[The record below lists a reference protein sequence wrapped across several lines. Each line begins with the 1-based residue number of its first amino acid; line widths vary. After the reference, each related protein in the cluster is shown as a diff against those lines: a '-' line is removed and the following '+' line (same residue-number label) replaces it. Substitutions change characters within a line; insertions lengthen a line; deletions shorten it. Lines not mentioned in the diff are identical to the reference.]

1 MDYKKILKLFFV
13 QLLVFAVVVYV
24 TKDLHV
30 QLSTEILSLT
40 PELAIQA
47 FALAV
52 VFSVFGIITFN
63 SRILLDLEPDTVL
76 NKLNDYNK
84 TKLNP
89 LLVFLYLYILLC
101 LLTIGTLFLDLEG
114 VVGKM
119 GTVQIVLNIVF
130 GITSFF
136 LIRKNF
142 LVVQTIKVV
151 CYLIN
156 KPNC

>member
-13 QLLVFAVVVYV
+13 QLFVFAVVLYV
-24 TKDLHV
+24 TKDLYV
-30 QLSTEILSLT
+30 QLSTGIVSLT
-40 PELAIQA
+40 PERAIQA
-47 FALAV
+47 FVLAV
-52 VFSVFGIITFN
+52 VFSVFGIITF
-63 SRILLDLEPDTVL
+63 SSHVLLDLEPDTVL

-84 TKLNP
+84 TKFNP

-114 VVGKM
+114 VVSKM

-142 LVVQTIKVV
+142 LVVQAIKVV

-156 KPNC
+156 KPS